1 MMALLDKVC
10 QVKYFDYM
18 ELIIDP
24 DKSLSHIRY
33 YNIQYCAIEKTK

>member
-1 MMALLDKVC
+1 MAYLTALLDKVC

-33 YNIQYCAIEKTK
+33 CNV